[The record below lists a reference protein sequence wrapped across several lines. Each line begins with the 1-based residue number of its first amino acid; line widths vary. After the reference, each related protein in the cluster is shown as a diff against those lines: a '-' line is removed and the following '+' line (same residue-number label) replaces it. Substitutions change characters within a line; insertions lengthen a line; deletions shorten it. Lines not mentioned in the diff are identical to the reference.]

1 MKSRRGETAG
11 GDDGREDG
19 GRRRLEEA
27 AGGDG
32 ARRRWEE
39 TARGDGARRRR
50 EETAARVVAAREA
63 TVITTEGTRAEAAR
77 AWRPRSGVA
86 PAGRTARPLSARAGA
101 WAGVASGEAHRGG
114 AVVPFVL
121 AIAVERAA
129 TTAASFREAR
139 IGRALPLP
147 GSSSEPPFTDSNG
160 SREDYLQTLCSGRR
174 SLAPPAGACHAHV
187 N

>member
-1 MKSRRGETAG
+1 M
-11 GDDGREDG
+11 
-19 GRRRLEEA
+19 
-27 AGGDG
+27 
-32 ARRRWEE
+32 
-39 TARGDGARRRR
+39 
-50 EETAARVVAAREA
+50 VAAREA

-129 TTAASFREAR
+129 TSAASFREAR

-147 GSSSEPPFTDSNG
+147 SHRGEPPFTDSNG
-160 SREDYLQTLCSGRR
+160 CAVKIICKLFALDGVRSRHLPVPVMHT
-174 SLAPPAGACHAHV
+174 
-187 N
+187 

>member
-1 MKSRRGETAG
+1 MSRRREEPAG
-11 GDDGREDG
+11 GDG
-19 GRRRLEEA
+19 GRRRRE
-27 AGGDG
+27 
-32 ARRRWEE
+32 RRRREE
-39 TARGDGARRRR
+39 TAGGGGGRRRRKETVGGDGARRRR
-50 EETAARVVAAREA
+50 EETAARVVAAWEA

-147 GSSSEPPFTDSNG
+147 GP
-160 SREDYLQTLCSGRR
+160 SRRAALHRFKRQ
-174 SLAPPAGACHAHV
+174 P
-187 N
+187 